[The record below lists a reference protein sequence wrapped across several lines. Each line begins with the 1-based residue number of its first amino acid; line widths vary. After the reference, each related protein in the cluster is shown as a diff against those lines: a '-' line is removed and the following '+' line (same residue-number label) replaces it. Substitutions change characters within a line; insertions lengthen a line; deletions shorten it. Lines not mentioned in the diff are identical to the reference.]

1 MADAANNNGNSS
13 APNGST
19 NSSKVAY
26 LFAAKGSK
34 KRPERKDENDID
46 ESNGLEGGRF
56 RKWLTVTAYVLI
68 GLTVLYTGLA
78 LIASLRK

>member
-13 APNGST
+13 APGST

-46 ESNGLEGGRF
+46 QSNGLEVGRF